1 MVPGRGSRA
10 CAEGQEQKW
19 GAGQKLGQGDSWPL
33 VGIRRRILDH
43 VLKRLEKGRECLSSG
58 VPVRLNSFS
67 GWDRGP
73 AAAVPPGS
81 VSKC

>member
-43 VLKRLEKGRECLSSG
+43 VLKRLKEGGEHSSSG
-58 VPVRLNSFS
+58 IPVRLNRASQ
-67 GWDRGP
+67 GGIMGQQQLCLLG
-73 AAAVPPGS
+73 V
-81 VSKC
+81 C